1 MKTKHLGTKLALAYS
16 SVVAVAG
23 LTAFLGAKGVASDTQ
38 SQAVATPQA
47 SAVRRI
53 IIVPSQDGGFTAIAP
68 PSSAQPAPSAQ
79 AQTQPGSSA
88 STNAASQPVAR
99 SRGT

>member
-16 SVVAVAG
+16 SVIALAG
-23 LTAFLGAKGVASDTQ
+23 LTAFLGARGVASDA
-38 SQAVATPQA
+38 QAQAGTTPQT
-47 SAVRRI
+47 SAVGRI
-53 IIVPSQDGGFTAIAP
+53 IIVPSQDGGFAAIV
-68 PSSAQPAPSAQ
+68 PSSSDQAAQS

-88 STNAASQPVAR
+88 SANAVSQPVAR